1 MTNPKPSRP
10 LLSLTIDAIFKLYF
24 KQNPTLLRALLA
36 DFLPLPPGCLIESIE
51 FVDAEENSLNKDFIL
66 DLKLHLRTRSGA
78 IKIVD
83 VEMQTSDQD
92 NLTGRLLAYAAR
104 IYSNQIKVGEDYTQL
119 HPVYSVVF
127 STINFPEFK
136 TAKDYYHICTVQRDR
151 PPHLAFSRGI
161 QFVIIELAKFTKG
174 IEKVV
179 DQQEAWCYLLK
190 RSGRMDARESAQ
202 LKQKGKNMEDALEVL
217 WALSKDEAEQARLEV
232 EEKQRMDRRAEL
244 NYARKEGRKEGQREG
259 IEEGRKKGIKKG
271 VRRGVEQVA
280 LKMLENG
287 VEAKVISDCTGLSL
301 QAIKKLIP

>member
-1 MTNPKPSRP
+1 M
-10 LLSLTIDAIFKLYF
+10 
-24 KQNPTLLRALLA
+24 A
-36 DFLPLPPGCLIESIE
+36 DFLPLPQGCIIESIE

-66 DLKLHLRTRSGA
+66 DLKLRLRTRSGA
-78 IKIVD
+78 LKIVD
-83 VEMQTSDQD
+83 VEMQTSTQG

-104 IYSNQIKVGEDYTQL
+104 IYSGQIKAGEDYTQL

-127 STINFPEFK
+127 STVNLKEFK
-136 TAKDYYHICTVQRDR
+136 TAKDYYHVCTVQRDR

-161 QFVIIELAKFTKG
+161 QFVIVELAKFSKE
-174 IEKVV
+174 IEKVI
-179 DQQEAWCYLLK
+179 DQQQAWCYLLK

-202 LKQKGKNMEDALEVL
+202 LKEKGKNMAEALEVL

-232 EEKQRMDRRAEL
+232 EEKQRMDRRGEL
-244 NYARKEGRKEGQREG
+244 NYARKEALREGVKKGVKEGVE
-259 IEEGRKKGIKKG
+259 KGIKKG

-287 VEAKVISDCTGLSL
+287 VEAKVISDYTGLSL